1 MGEGGKGEGGWW
13 QSSKEGKKK
22 KKRKKERNILCIFCI
37 EFNHSET
44 FVICVWG
51 KMSILERVLP
61 GTYTSVGKI
70 D

>member
-22 KKRKKERNILCIFCI
+22 KKKRKKERYCVYFVSSLTIQK
-37 EFNHSET
+37 T

>member
-1 MGEGGKGEGGWW
+1 MCGGGGEGRRRVVAEQQGR
-13 QSSKEGKKK
+13 KEEKEE
-22 KKRKKERNILCIFCI
+22 KKRYCIYFVSSLTI
-37 EFNHSET
+37 QKT

>member
-1 MGEGGKGEGGWW
+1 MCGGGERMWW
-13 QSSKEGKKK
+13 QSSKEG
-22 KKRKKERNILCIFCI
+22 RKEEEEEKERKILYIFCI

-44 FVICVWG
+44 LVIFVWG
-51 KMSILERVLP
+51 KMFILERVLP